1 MSKYRGPRSRIIRR
15 LGSLPSFF
23 AKDSKRF
30 NSSNARSISQSKKVS
45 EFCIRLKEKQKLRYY
60 YGINERQLVNYL
72 KKAKKKKGSTGV
84 ELLILLEMRLDN
96 IVYRLGMATTIPFAR
111 QLVVHGHIMVNDKQ
125 VNIPSFICKK
135 FDTVGINKS
144 NTSRTLIVKNLFLS
158 EDRFLPSN
166 LSFSMDK
173 LQGRILNVASRSSL
187 ILLVNELLIIEYYS
201 RKL

>member
-1 MSKYRGPRSRIIRR
+1 MSKYHGPRSRVVRR
-15 LGSLPSFF
+15 LGNLPSFF
-23 AKDSKRF
+23 SKDSKRF
-30 NSSNARSISQSKKVS
+30 NSLSTRSISQSKKIS
-45 EFCIRLKEKQKLRYY
+45 EFCVRLKEKQKLRYY

-111 QLVVHGHIMVNDKQ
+111 QLVVHGHILVNESL
-125 VNIPSFICKK
+125 VNIPSFICRK
-135 FDTVGINKS
+135 FDIIGINKS
-144 NTSRTLIVKNLFLS
+144 SVSRSLIVKNLFLS

-166 LSFSMDK
+166 LTFSMDK
-173 LQGRILNVASRSSL
+173 LQGRILNAASRSSL